1 MCQCYVICLSW
12 NIFGENDLLTPVTP
26 NDPGWIF
33 NVITFV
39 EGVKLMHMHKS
50 CVNATYSVWVET
62 FLDFEKYDTLWP
74 LTPLGGVVWQGHH
87 WLFWSFDYCLQDDI
101 VSFYF
106 VAIFIFFMWMTFFSF
121 WPQWP
126 HRDLEPHHC
135 LCLSSGQGTGHCDQ
149 VWLKSDVGKYAKK
162 TCCQKKKK
170 KKKET
175 RKKQKPAA

>member
-1 MCQCYVICLSW
+1 MLRIL
-12 NIFGENDLLTPVTP
+12 FEL
-26 NDPGWIF
+26 
-33 NVITFV
+33 
-39 EGVKLMHMHKS
+39 KL
-50 CVNATYSVWVET
+50 

-74 LTPLGGVVWQGHH
+74 LTPLGGVVWQGHR

-135 LCLSSGQGTGHCDQ
+135 LCLSSGQGTGHFDQ

-170 KKKET
+170 KKLDLET
-175 RKKQKPAA
+175 DLDTVASVTSNDPRLTFDPIK

>member
-1 MCQCYVICLSW
+1 MLRIL
-12 NIFGENDLLTPVTP
+12 FEL
-26 NDPGWIF
+26 
-33 NVITFV
+33 
-39 EGVKLMHMHKS
+39 KL
-50 CVNATYSVWVET
+50 
-62 FLDFEKYDTLWP
+62 FLDFEKYGTLWP
-74 LTPLGGVVWQGHH
+74 LTPLGGVVWQGHR

-149 VWLKSDVGKYAKK
+149 VWYNIGWLEGDTWKYWMSYMYEKYRTTRSGVRFFSYMWWIQYFQVSPERSHPIFALLCLRIWLVNKCMKS
-162 TCCQKKKK
+162 
-170 KKKET
+170 
-175 RKKQKPAA
+175 